1 MKILTDFAYPPSIK
15 LGFLQRTPTG
25 EDEDYV
31 LYGVAVHKGQAY
43 NSGHYYSFVN
53 TSVDSDKSS
62 WIKFNDSVVTAS
74 SEETALSFTG
84 GKRKY
89 ISWSR

>member
-1 MKILTDFAYPPSIK
+1 
-15 LGFLQRTPTG
+15 
-25 EDEDYV
+25 V
-31 LYGVAVHKGQAY
+31 LFGLAVHKGQTY

-53 TSVDSDKSS
+53 TSVDNNTSS

-74 SEETALSFTG
+74 SEETALNFTG

-89 ISWSR
+89 IAWNR